1 MIRIITDSTADLN
14 EDLITGYSIEVVPL
28 YVSFEDEIY
37 QDGVTLTKEAFLE
50 KINSSPIFPRTSQP
64 TPVDFVEVFRRILD
78 EGDQILFIGIS
89 SDMSGTISSALLAQS
104 ELGSKSIAVVDS
116 RNISMGIGL
125 LVKYAAELAQK
136 GVSLPELAG
145 AVEKAGA
152 RVKTTFIVDTLDF
165 LYKGGRLSRAQA
177 LIGNVLN
184 IHPRIEVK
192 EGKLVLVEKIRGRRE
207 KAWERMI
214 EEAMANME
222 RIDPRMLAVTHSYAE
237 EEALWIKAELEKVF
251 PAAKDQIML
260 TQAGAVISSHCGPGT
275 VGILYLEK
283 E

>member
-28 YVSFEDEIY
+28 YVSFEDQIY

-50 KINSSPIFPRTSQP
+50 KINSSPVFPRTSQP
-64 TPVDFVEVFRRILD
+64 TPADFAEVFRRILD

-89 SDMSGTISSALLAQS
+89 TEMSGTISSALLAQS
-104 ELGSKSIAVVDS
+104 ELGAESIAVVDS
-116 RNISMGIGL
+116 RNISMGIGV

-136 GVSLPELAG
+136 GGPLPELAD
-145 AVEKAGA
+145 AVKKASA
-152 RVKTTFIVDTLDF
+152 RVKATFIVDTLDF

-184 IHPRIEVK
+184 IHPRIEVN

-214 EEAMANME
+214 EEAMANTE

-251 PAAKDQIML
+251 PAARDQIML

>member
-28 YVSFEDEIY
+28 YVSFEDQIY

-50 KINSSPIFPRTSQP
+50 KINSSPVFPRTSQP
-64 TPVDFVEVFRRILD
+64 TPADFAEVFRRILD

-89 SDMSGTISSALLAQS
+89 TEMSGTISSALLAQS
-104 ELGSKSIAVVDS
+104 ELGAESIAVVDS
-116 RNISMGIGL
+116 RNISMGIGV

-136 GVSLPELAG
+136 GVPLPELAD
-145 AVEKAGA
+145 AVKKASA
-152 RVKTTFIVDTLDF
+152 RVKATFIVDTLDF

-184 IHPRIEVK
+184 IHPRIEVN

-214 EEAMANME
+214 EEAMANTE

-251 PAAKDQIML
+251 PAARDQIML